1 MLLKYLRMYSKIF
14 KKKLHKILI
23 LILIMTFSMS
33 HHNIKRQFDK
43 DINFKST
50 LKLSD
55 LRNDNENKIN
65 KIKNKPKIEI
75 KKKIPQLTLTEIDV
89 VMQQLRNCFNPRA
102 GTQISGNEMVKIFA
116 KVDKNAY
123 VRKDTIQIIDTNII
137 KSNPYYEA
145 ITESAIAT
153 LYNPLCT
160 KLKLPLDK
168 FEAWNELNITIDY
181 SWVKKN

>member
-1 MLLKYLRMYSKIF
+1 
-14 KKKLHKILI
+14 
-23 LILIMTFSMS
+23 
-33 HHNIKRQFDK
+33 
-43 DINFKST
+43 
-50 LKLSD
+50 
-55 LRNDNENKIN
+55 
-65 KIKNKPKIEI
+65 
-75 KKKIPQLTLTEIDV
+75 
-89 VMQQLRNCFNPRA
+89 MQQLRNCFNPRA